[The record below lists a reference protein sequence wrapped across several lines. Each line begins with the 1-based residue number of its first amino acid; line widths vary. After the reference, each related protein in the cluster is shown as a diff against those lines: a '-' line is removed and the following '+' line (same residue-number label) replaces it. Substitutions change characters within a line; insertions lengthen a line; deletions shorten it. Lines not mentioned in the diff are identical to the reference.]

1 MTAACKTKTPSLLNM
16 TFTDYKIVVSE
27 LVKVA
32 HKNDIRYQQGRRKGD
47 LVEANMFKTVFGLKR
62 SAHSQLLRGTYAR
75 KSESPVPPP
84 VQQTIR
90 FLKMLPE
97 KQLVAELKVQRD
109 QFEQDRYS

>member
-1 MTAACKTKTPSLLNM
+1 MTTACETKTPSLLNM
-16 TFTDYKIVVSE
+16 SFGDYKKTVDS
-27 LVKVA
+27 LVKIA
-32 HKNDIRYQQGRRKGD
+32 QKNDIRYQQGRRKGD

-75 KSESPVPPP
+75 KSASPVPPP

-97 KQLVAELKVQRD
+97 EQLVEELKIQRD